1 MLSDN
6 SIRENARVGFTIAEN
21 LITPESDASL
31 TDNATGST
39 NFAAKGAHRLQIT
52 LTLEKK
58 DIGSTDDSSF
68 VELMNIKNGI
78 VQSEARNTEY
88 AVLGD
93 TLARRTFDESGNYTV
108 RPFQFEIKESL
119 DNDYKGTTNLGAYS
133 SGDTTSQ
140 GATASESLLTVQAS
154 PGKAYVKGYEIE
166 KIAKTNIDLNKVEIL
181 TQ

>member
-6 SIRENARVGFTIAEN
+6 SITESARVGFTIAEN

-68 VELMNIKNGI
+68 VELINIKNGI
-78 VQSEARNTEY
+78 VQSEVSRNTEY

-119 DNDYKGTTNLGAYS
+119 DNDYKGNYKLRC
-133 SGDTTSQ
+133 
-140 GATASESLLTVQAS
+140 
-154 PGKAYVKGYEIE
+154 I
-166 KIAKTNIDLNKVEIL
+166 
-181 TQ
+181 